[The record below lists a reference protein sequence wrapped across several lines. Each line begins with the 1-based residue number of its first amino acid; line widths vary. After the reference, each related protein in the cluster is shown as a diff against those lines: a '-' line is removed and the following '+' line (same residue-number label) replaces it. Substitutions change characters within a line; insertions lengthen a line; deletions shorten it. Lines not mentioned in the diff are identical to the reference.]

1 MKRRDRARGYSHPMQ
16 SPCRGTWIL
25 SVALLLSSS
34 CKDDDKPVADPLEDP
49 WVDGLEA
56 IDEQPNAEPNTGEP
70 VAAGSQDPSLAELGS
85 LPEAQPAADLL
96 ATPSAAE
103 PEPEPE
109 PASAHALAGTGK
121 SPTAPATAPEPPTAE
136 TQAVDGPVP
145 APEPASTVEPTPTP
159 EPTPAKPA
167 SPPPI
172 TRADFHGSYRY
183 AGGSSQRND
192 LAAGIEATVDAL
204 NGAIQGIARR
214 RLTATNP
221 LDSTVDIVV
230 AGDDVTTTFE
240 SGFNASC
247 VIDGATANARDI
259 EGGKLRVRLRWKD
272 GKLIQQM
279 EGNGGA
285 RTIVYVLSADRKTL
299 TVHHKITSD
308 RLPVP
313 LIYRLSYSRKA

>member
-1 MKRRDRARGYSHPMQ
+1 MQ
-16 SPCRGTWIL
+16 LPCPSAWIL
-25 SVALLLSSS
+25 SVALLLLSS
-34 CKDDDKPVADPLEDP
+34 CKDDDKPVADPLDDP
-49 WVDGLEA
+49 WVDGIEA
-56 IDEQPNAEPNTGEP
+56 IDEQPNAGDP
-70 VAAGSQDPSLAELGS
+70 VAAGSQDPSPALAELGS
-85 LPEAQPAADLL
+85 LPETQPAAGVL
-96 ATPSAAE
+96 ATPSEA
-103 PEPEPE
+103 EPE
-109 PASAHALAGTGK
+109 PASARALADSGN
-121 SPTAPATAPEPPTAE
+121 SPTAPATTPATAPEQPTAE
-136 TQAVDGPVP
+136 PQAID
-145 APEPASTVEPTPTP
+145 EPAQAVEPTPTP

-221 LDSTVDIVV
+221 LESTVDIVV